1 MSNAVVPSQTWFRR
15 VISLIGIAAIGWDT
29 FARFSRGSI
38 PLWVLVCVLVAEVA
52 WIGFAAIPPRY
63 TRVGT
68 VLLGLMIVGGGIVST
83 STDAVGVVP
92 VLVALLWLGRDQNRP
107 FWLSLVFGFVGMI
120 IVLIGDLILPIAS
133 LGLLSIEAGLV
144 VAFFGGFSRRQ
155 FLVAEARS
163 RELVGE
169 QARADVLDAR
179 QQLAHD
185 IHDVLAHSLGGLVI
199 QLDAVDAL
207 LEAGDTKGAAA
218 RVRDSRALAAEG
230 LSEARRAVAA
240 LGEPPASSR
249 LTGDEFVASLRDLLA
264 VHRSLGGSVEVVET
278 GTRHELGGP
287 LAGALRRA
295 LQEGLTNARKHAP
308 GEPVTARLSWQSG
321 AVQLSLSNP
330 LPTGGAGVAA
340 KEMGGGHGLV
350 GMRERFAAL
359 PGGSATAGA
368 ESGLAES
375 GSFVVRVAGE
385 TA

>member
-1 MSNAVVPSQTWFRR
+1 MSNAVVPSQTWFRG
-15 VISLIGIAAIGWDT
+15 VLSVIGILVVGWDSI
-29 FARFSRGSI
+29 ARFTRGSI

-52 WIGFAAIPPRY
+52 WASYVALPPRY
-63 TRVGT
+63 FRVGT
-68 VLLGLMIVGGGIVST
+68 ALLGLMIVAGGLSATAT
-83 STDAVGVVP
+83 SAVGL
-92 VLVALLWLGRDQNRP
+92 VLALVGILWLARDLRQP
-107 FWLSLVFGFVGMI
+107 LWLLFVFGFVGVTA
-120 IVLIGDLILPIAS
+120 VLLGDLIAPISS
-133 LGLLSIEAGLV
+133 LGLLSTVAGLV
-144 VAFFGGFSRRQ
+144 VAFLGGLTRRQ

-207 LEAGDTKGAAA
+207 LEAGDTKAAAA

-249 LTGDEFVASLRDLLA
+249 VSGDEFVASLADLLA
-264 VHRSLGGSVEVVET
+264 VHRTLGGSVDLLET
-278 GTRHELGGP
+278 GARHALGHS

-308 GEPVTARLSWQSG
+308 GEPVTARLSWKG
-321 AVQLSLSNP
+321 EAVQLTVSNP
-330 LPTGGAGVAA
+330 LPTGGVSGAI
-340 KEMGGGHGLV
+340 GGGHGLV

-359 PGGSATAGA
+359 PGGSATAAG
-368 ESGLAES
+368 ES